1 MMKEMPLGRQTPS
14 PEAYDPSVL
23 YPIPRG
29 GPRPG
34 MHGFDLWRAY
44 ELSWLDGKGKPEA
57 AVLQLVYPIA
67 SRNIVESKS
76 LKLYLNGISNTAFA
90 GQGELLRTIR
100 ADLEAVLAAPW
111 VHVSLMAD
119 RQGPPPDWV
128 HSLPGES
135 IDGLDIGE
143 FPDRPDPGILKV
155 EENQKTESLH
165 SHLLKTYCPI
175 TGQPDWAS
183 VLVEYRGKG
192 IDRASLL
199 EYLYSYRGYQGFSEE
214 CCERIFEDIGKA
226 CSPEALAVSCFY
238 TRRGGIDINP
248 VRSSYEK
255 SPEESARYR
264 LLRQ

>member
-14 PEAYDPSVL
+14 PETYDPSVL

-29 GPRPG
+29 GSRPG

-44 ELSWLDGKGKPEA
+44 ELSWLDKRGKPEA
-57 AVLQLVYPIA
+57 AVLQLVYPLA

-76 LKLYLNGISNTAFA
+76 LKLYLHGIANTIFA
-90 GQGELLRTIR
+90 GREELLGTIR
-100 ADLEAVLAAPW
+100 GDLEAILAAPW
-111 VHVSLMAD
+111 VHVSLLAD

-128 HSLPGES
+128 HDLPGVC

-143 FPDRPDPGILKV
+143 FPDRPDPGILTV
-155 EENQKTESLH
+155 QEDRKTESLN
-165 SHLLKTYCPI
+165 SHLLKTFCPI

-199 EYLYSYRGYQGFSEE
+199 RYLCSYRSHRGFSEE
-214 CCERIFEDIGKA
+214 CCERIFQDIGKA

>member
-1 MMKEMPLGRQTPS
+1 MMKEIPLGRQTPS
-14 PEAYDPSVL
+14 PETYEPSVL
-23 YPIPRG
+23 YPIPRD

-44 ELSWLDGKGKPEA
+44 ELSWLDKKGKPEA
-57 AVLQLVYPIA
+57 AVLQAVYPVA

-76 LKLYLNGISNTAFA
+76 LKLYLHGISNTVFA
-90 GQGELLRTIR
+90 GRDELLETIR
-100 ADLEAVLAAPW
+100 GDLHAILAAPW
-111 VHVSLMAD
+111 VRVSLLAD
-119 RQGPPPDWV
+119 RQGPRPDWI
-128 HSLPGES
+128 HDLPGVC
-135 IDGLDIGE
+135 IDGLDIGG
-143 FPDRPDPGILKV
+143 FPDRPEPGILKV
-155 EENQKTESLH
+155 QEVRTAESLH
-165 SHLLKTYCPI
+165 SHLLKTFCPI

-199 EYLYSYRGYQGFSEE
+199 TYLCSYRSHRGFSEE
-214 CCERIFEDIGKA
+214 CCERIFQDIGQA

-248 VRSSYEK
+248 VRSSDEK
-255 SPEESARYR
+255 SPEETARYR

>member
-1 MMKEMPLGRQTPS
+1 MMKEMPLGRQAPW
-14 PEAYDPSVL
+14 PETYDPSVL

-29 GPRPG
+29 GSRPG

-57 AVLQLVYPIA
+57 AMLQLVYPLA

-76 LKLYLNGISNTAFA
+76 LKLYLHGVANTAFA
-90 GQGELLRTIR
+90 GRDELLETIR
-100 ADLEAVLAAPW
+100 CDLEAILAAPW
-111 VHVSLMAD
+111 VHVSLLAD
-119 RQGPPPDWV
+119 RQGPATDWV
-128 HSLPGES
+128 HDLPGVC
-135 IDGLDIGE
+135 IDGLDIGG
-143 FPDRPDPGILKV
+143 FPDRIDPGVLKAQ
-155 EENQKTESLH
+155 ENRKTESLH
-165 SHLLKTYCPI
+165 SHLLKTSCPI

-192 IDRASLL
+192 IDHASLL
-199 EYLYSYRGYQGFSEE
+199 EYLCSYRGHRGFSEE
-214 CCERIFEDIGKA
+214 CCERIFQDIDQA
-226 CSPEALAVSCFY
+226 CSPESLAVSCFY

-255 SPEESARYR
+255 NPEESARYR